1 MIKHRQRASFLT
13 AACACPHTC
22 RRSHGGGQSRQA
34 IPLRRDWSLAC
45 AEFPRKQVL
54 AARARS
60 AQLCRDNGW
69 RPCRLEQSPACTR
82 ASSTTQTVST
92 ICGRQAT
99 CSMSC
104 TTSRKKCHCPC
115 SEQLGS
121 HRRPQV

>member
-45 AEFPRKQVL
+45 AELPRKQVP

-60 AQLCRDNGW
+60 ARLC
-69 RPCRLEQSPACTR
+69 
-82 ASSTTQTVST
+82 
-92 ICGRQAT
+92 
-99 CSMSC
+99 
-104 TTSRKKCHCPC
+104 
-115 SEQLGS
+115 
-121 HRRPQV
+121 